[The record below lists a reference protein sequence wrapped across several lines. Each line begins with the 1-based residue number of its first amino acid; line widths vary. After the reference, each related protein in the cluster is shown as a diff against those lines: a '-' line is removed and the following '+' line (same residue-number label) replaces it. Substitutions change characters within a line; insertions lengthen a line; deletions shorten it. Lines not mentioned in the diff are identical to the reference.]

1 MERTRIAE
9 ARRVRLLQVQRLE
22 RRHRV
27 LELVSLAG
35 VLGLA
40 VRALLGLAAPD
51 LAPGQAGAHLTIT
64 LGVGFAVSLAG
75 LLLARRWRAQLAE
88 ERARL
93 FWLELLL
100 DAADHETAPTL
111 AISPYRE
118 GVADGPP
125 VVVVRRPELFDGRDT
140 RPPPARPHAP
150 RGGPLWRPLVAS
162 LAMVVLGVFVLGSL
176 SDTEPD
182 AAARSHRWTFTE
194 PTTDFAELGFVA
206 PIPDGGAWVLSDHAP
221 ATGGRALVNHV
232 GDAGG
237 RPALAVAQ
245 SARSRDVRASTRC
258 KVGETGSAC
267 GLVFRFH
274 DAANHYVAH
283 IDSTNDRI
291 ALEVVLG
298 GVPRTLSSVP
308 APSDHGVWQE
318 LAIEARSSHL
328 AVMWNGRKMIEA
340 HDATLAAPGGVGLWA
355 PSATVAIFD
364 ELAIQPLPSSTHPAE
379 LLPFLLGRG

>member
-1 MERTRIAE
+1 MAIERTRIAE
-9 ARRVRLLQVQRLE
+9 ARRVCLLQVQRLE

-40 VRALLGLAAPD
+40 VRALLGLAAPG
-51 LAPGQAGAHLTIT
+51 LAPGRAGAHLTIA

-100 DAADHETAPTL
+100 DAADHETAPAL
-111 AISPYRE
+111 AISPYRD
-118 GVADGPP
+118 GADGPP
-125 VVVVRRPELFDGRDT
+125 VVVVRRPELFDALPQPE
-140 RPPPARPHAP
+140 RPRAP
-150 RGGPLWRPLVAS
+150 RGGPVWRPLVAS
-162 LAMVVLGVFVLGSL
+162 LAMVALGVFVLGSL
-176 SDTEPD
+176 RDVEPD

-194 PTTDFAELGFVA
+194 PATDFAELGFVA
-206 PIPDGGAWVLSDHAP
+206 PIPGGGAWVLTDHAP
-221 ATGGRALVNHV
+221 ATGGRALVNHA
-232 GDAGG
+232 GDADG

-245 SARSRDVRASTRC
+245 AARSRDVRASTRC

-274 DAANHYVAH
+274 DEANHYVAH
-283 IDSTNDRI
+283 IDSTTDRI

-298 GVPRTLSSVP
+298 GMPRTLASVP

-318 LAIEARSSHL
+318 LAVEARSSRL
-328 AVMWNGRKMIEA
+328 AVIWNGRKVIEA
-340 HDATLAAPGGVGLWA
+340 HDATLAVPGGVGLWA

-364 ELAIQPLPSSTHPAE
+364 ELAIEPLSSSAHPVE